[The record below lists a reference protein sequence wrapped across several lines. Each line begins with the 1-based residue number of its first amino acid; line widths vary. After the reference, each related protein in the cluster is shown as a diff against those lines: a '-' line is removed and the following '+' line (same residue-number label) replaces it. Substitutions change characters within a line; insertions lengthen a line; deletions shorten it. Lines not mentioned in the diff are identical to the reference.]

1 MAKPVYTKERA
12 QWILDNAEAKT
23 YKDVNEFLDIFNAKF
38 GLNQTLGSMSTYLN
52 KHHIS
57 VKTTHMKFTD
67 EMSKW
72 IVDNASLGIFKNY
85 KHFTEV
91 FNAVHGTNV
100 TTAAM
105 TTHLSRIKVSVSTPA
120 NTDHYTE
127 EENKWIIDNYANY
140 NNDWVTFARDFNE
153 QFGRTD
159 MTNCRLAKHC
169 ERRLKIHKPKEKK
182 GQVNRGTFVK
192 GNKSGSTT
200 RQCPV
205 GTIRTYST
213 GKSKS
218 PWIKVKLCEGD
229 SGLLLENHHCHNMK
243 RPWWMPLK
251 DKVWI
256 DNYGDIPEG
265 YCVTVLDKDQFNCNI
280 ENLALIDRRGTGIMA
295 SHDWWSDNSKFTQIA
310 IDWCNLY
317 MTAKDN
323 NVI

>member
-1 MAKPVYTKERA
+1 MGKTPRKYTKEM
-12 QWILDNAEAKT
+12 QDWIIENSNVMVYRSLHHFVD
-23 YKDVNEFLDIFNAKF
+23 LFNAIWDADVTYQQMTTYLSRHKIQVTT
-38 GLNQTLGSMSTYLN
+38 NQT
-52 KHHIS
+52 
-57 VKTTHMKFTD
+57 V
-67 EMSKW
+67 
-72 IVDNASLGIFKNY
+72 
-85 KHFTEV
+85 
-91 FNAVHGTNV
+91 
-100 TTAAM
+100 
-105 TTHLSRIKVSVSTPA
+105 
-120 NTDHYTE
+120 DHYTE
-127 EENKWIIDNYANY
+127 EQNQWICDNYANY
-140 NNDWVTFARDFNE
+140 DNDWVMFAKDFNE
-153 QFGRTD
+153 HFGRTD

-229 SGLLLENHHCHNMK
+229 SGLLLDNHHCHNMK

-256 DNYGDIPEG
+256 DHYGDIPEG
-265 YCVTVLDKDQFNCNI
+265 YCVTVLDRDQFNCNI

-317 MTAKDN
+317 MTAKDKGVYN
-323 NVI
+323 NASDQILLK